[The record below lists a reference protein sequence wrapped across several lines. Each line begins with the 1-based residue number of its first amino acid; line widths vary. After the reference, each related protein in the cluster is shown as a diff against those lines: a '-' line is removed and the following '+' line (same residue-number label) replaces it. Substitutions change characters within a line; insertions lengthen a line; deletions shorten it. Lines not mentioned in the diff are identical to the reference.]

1 MSQALPLITRQGDRI
16 AIVSGLRTPFVRQ
29 ATDFHGI
36 PAVDLGK
43 IVVGEMLARSEIA
56 PEVIEQLV
64 FGQVVQMPA
73 APNIAREIVLGTGM
87 SVHTDAY
94 SVSRA
99 CATSFQ
105 AVANVAES
113 MMAGTIRAGIA
124 GGADSSSVL
133 PIGVSKKLAR
143 TLVDANKART
153 LSQKLKLFARLRP
166 RDLLPVPPAVAEYS
180 TGLRMGDTAEQMAK
194 TYHISR
200 EAQDALAH
208 RSHQLAAKAWSEGK
222 LTDEVMITYV
232 PPYRSP
238 CEKDNNIRANSSL
251 ADYAKLRPA
260 FDRQHGSVTA
270 ANSTPLTDGAAAVI
284 LMTESRAK
292 ELGLVPLGYLRSY
305 AFTAIDVWQDMLLGP
320 ARATPLALDRAGIT
334 FADLTLFDMHEAFAA
349 QTLANIQCLGSDK
362 FARDVLGRS
371 QATGEID
378 DSKFNVLGGS
388 IAYGHPFAATG
399 ARMITQTLNELH
411 RRGGGFG
418 LVTACAA
425 GGLGAAMVLEAE

>member
-1 MSQALPLITRQGDRI
+1 MKALPLVTRQGDRI
-16 AIVSGLRTPFVRQ
+16 AIVSGLRTPFARQ
-29 ATDFHGI
+29 ATVFHGV
-36 PAVDLGK
+36 PAIDLGK
-43 IVVGEMLARSEIA
+43 MVVGEMLARSEIP

-64 FGQVVQMPA
+64 FGQVVQMPE

-105 AVANVAES
+105 AVANVTES
-113 MMAGTIRAGIA
+113 LLAGTIRAGIA

-153 LSQKLKLFARLRP
+153 MGQKLKLFSRLRL

-194 TYHISR
+194 TYGISR
-200 EAQDALAH
+200 EQQDALAH
-208 RSHQLAAKAWSEGK
+208 RSHQLAAQAWAEGK
-222 LTDEVMITYV
+222 LAEEVMTAYA
-232 PPYRSP
+232 PPFRDP
-238 CEKDNNIRANSSL
+238 VEKDNNVRTNSSL

-260 FDRQHGSVTA
+260 FDRQHGTVTA

-305 AFTAIDVWQDMLLGP
+305 AFTAIDVREDMLLGP
-320 ARATPLALDRAGIT
+320 AWATPLALERAGLSM
-334 FADLTLFDMHEAFAA
+334 ADLTLLDMHEAFAA
-349 QTLANIQCLGSDK
+349 QTLSNLKLMASER
-362 FARDVLGRS
+362 FAREVLGRS
-371 QATGEID
+371 QATGEVD

-399 ARMITQTLNELH
+399 VRMITQTLHELR